1 MKSKNL
7 FYILSFTSG
16 ILFLILI
23 FVNLQ
28 TAFVFAIAYLI
39 FNFLAYKKLFHI
51 FLSIILF
58 PFYPV
63 ISFMQEKKIL
73 GSYIEEDFENSL
85 ELYSFQLKEDTV
97 NAAPFFAT
105 LSYGT
110 LEQKRN
116 LPYLLYKLY
125 INNFVE
131 ENVVFYML
139 NSLMRE
145 NPHPDILLAATD
157 ALTLIETHII
167 EKLEESLQSSNALEN
182 IVNFT
187 IYSLKYIKSGFLF
200 GEQKEEFIKKTLNS
214 SKFNVIIKEKLTN
227 LISEKV
233 KIPFIPIEN
242 FISGLLDNFL
252 EDVVRDFNSKGATY
266 YEIQNFIELHLSNLK
281 IGDVVTFEQFDKF
294 IHNFIERVEISKIVN
309 YLKEKFDDQE
319 LEKIIYILLDKL
331 LCKEINISK
340 ILETFSIDLK
350 VILKF
355 LIVKYQR
362 QIIDSIE
369 SFLKK
374 ISFSKIVKE
383 KIESYSV
390 EEMEEVT
397 LKVAKKEL
405 RYVEIFGIPLGMLIS
420 VFQLIF

>member
-1 MKSKNL
+1 MS
-7 FYILSFTSG
+7 ILKKLINDIIFW
-16 ILFLILI
+16 LILAIYISTYFLFNKTGI
-23 FVNLQ
+23 FY
-28 TAFVFAIAYLI
+28 FKII
-39 FNFLAYKKLFHI
+39 GS
-51 FLSIILF
+51 LSIGALVGYLTNVLAIWMLF
-58 PFYPV
+58 NP
-63 ISFMQEKKIL
+63 KRKIL
-73 GSYIEEDFENSL
+73 GIQGVIPKKRQEIAEGISTVIE
-85 ELYSFQLKEDTV
+85 
-97 NAAPFFAT
+97 
-105 LSYGT
+105 
-110 LEQKRN
+110 
-116 LPYLLYKLY
+116 
-125 INNFVE
+125 
-131 ENVVFYML
+131 
-139 NSLMRE
+139 
-145 NPHPDILLAATD
+145 
-157 ALTLIETHII
+157 
-167 EKLEESLQSSNALEN
+167 
-182 IVNFT
+182 
-187 IYSLKYIKSGFLF
+187 
-200 GEQKEEFIKKTLNS
+200 EEFINPSSIKDFIEKNLDMFISSLEDFIENHNEIVIPSIKSIVGENYNKIVNLLAKNIYSYLLNIEYEKYSSSIIKKIILNNKFTFEIWEKLKNKSFKDLGIDLKEILLKNIEKTINS
-214 SKFNVIIKEKLTN
+214 SKFNVIIKEKLMN

-281 IGDVVTFEQFDKF
+281 IGDMVTFEQFDKF

-319 LEKIIYILLDKL
+319 LEKIISILLDKL

>member
-1 MKSKNL
+1 MS
-7 FYILSFTSG
+7 ILKKLTKDIIFW
-16 ILFLILI
+16 LILAIYI
-23 FVNLQ
+23 FTYFLFNK
-28 TAFVFAIAYLI
+28 TGI
-39 FNFLAYKKLFHI
+39 FYFKI
-51 FLSIILF
+51 IGSLSIGALVGYLTNILAIWMLF
-58 PFYPV
+58 NP
-63 ISFMQEKKIL
+63 KRKIL
-73 GSYIEEDFENSL
+73 GIQGVIPKKRQEIAEGISTVIE
-85 ELYSFQLKEDTV
+85 
-97 NAAPFFAT
+97 
-105 LSYGT
+105 
-110 LEQKRN
+110 
-116 LPYLLYKLY
+116 
-125 INNFVE
+125 
-131 ENVVFYML
+131 
-139 NSLMRE
+139 
-145 NPHPDILLAATD
+145 
-157 ALTLIETHII
+157 
-167 EKLEESLQSSNALEN
+167 
-182 IVNFT
+182 
-187 IYSLKYIKSGFLF
+187 
-200 GEQKEEFIKKTLNS
+200 EEFINPSSIKDFIEKNLDMFISSLEDFIENHNEIVIPSIKSIVGENYNKIVNLLAKNIYSYLLNIEYEKYSSSIIKKIILNNKFTFEIWEKLKNKSFKDLGIDLKEILLKNIEKTINS

-233 KIPFIPIEN
+233 KIPFISIEN

-319 LEKIIYILLDKL
+319 FEKIIYILLDKL

-420 VFQLIF
+420 LFQLIF

>member
-1 MKSKNL
+1 MS
-7 FYILSFTSG
+7 ILKKLINDIIFW
-16 ILFLILI
+16 LILAIYISTYFLFNKTGI
-23 FVNLQ
+23 FY
-28 TAFVFAIAYLI
+28 FKII
-39 FNFLAYKKLFHI
+39 GS
-51 FLSIILF
+51 LSIGALVGYLTNILAIWMLF
-58 PFYPV
+58 NP
-63 ISFMQEKKIL
+63 KRKIL
-73 GSYIEEDFENSL
+73 GIQGVIPKKRQEIAEGISTVIE
-85 ELYSFQLKEDTV
+85 
-97 NAAPFFAT
+97 
-105 LSYGT
+105 
-110 LEQKRN
+110 
-116 LPYLLYKLY
+116 
-125 INNFVE
+125 
-131 ENVVFYML
+131 
-139 NSLMRE
+139 
-145 NPHPDILLAATD
+145 
-157 ALTLIETHII
+157 
-167 EKLEESLQSSNALEN
+167 
-182 IVNFT
+182 
-187 IYSLKYIKSGFLF
+187 
-200 GEQKEEFIKKTLNS
+200 EEFINPSSIKDFIEKNLDMFISSLEDFIEKHNEIVIPSIKSIAGENYNEIVNLLAKNIYSYLLNIEYEKYNSSIIKKIILNNKFTAEIWEQLKNKSFKDLGIDIKEILLKNIEKTINS

>member
-1 MKSKNL
+1 MS
-7 FYILSFTSG
+7 ILKKLINDIIFW
-16 ILFLILI
+16 LILAIYISTYFLFNKTGI
-23 FVNLQ
+23 FY
-28 TAFVFAIAYLI
+28 FKII
-39 FNFLAYKKLFHI
+39 GS
-51 FLSIILF
+51 LSIGALVGYLTNVLAIWMLF
-58 PFYPV
+58 NP
-63 ISFMQEKKIL
+63 KRKIL
-73 GSYIEEDFENSL
+73 GIQGVIPKKRQEIAEGISTVIE
-85 ELYSFQLKEDTV
+85 
-97 NAAPFFAT
+97 
-105 LSYGT
+105 
-110 LEQKRN
+110 
-116 LPYLLYKLY
+116 
-125 INNFVE
+125 
-131 ENVVFYML
+131 
-139 NSLMRE
+139 
-145 NPHPDILLAATD
+145 
-157 ALTLIETHII
+157 
-167 EKLEESLQSSNALEN
+167 
-182 IVNFT
+182 
-187 IYSLKYIKSGFLF
+187 
-200 GEQKEEFIKKTLNS
+200 EEFINPSSIKDFIEKNLDMFISSLEDFIENHNEIVIPSIKSIVGENYNKIVNLLAKNIYSYLLNIEYEKYSSSIIKKIILNNKFTFEIWEKLKNKSFKDLGIDLKEILLKNIEKTINS

-281 IGDVVTFEQFDKF
+281 IGDMVTFEQFDKF

-319 LEKIIYILLDKL
+319 LEKIISILLDKL

>member
-1 MKSKNL
+1 MS
-7 FYILSFTSG
+7 ILKKLINDIIFW
-16 ILFLILI
+16 LILAIYISTYFLFNKTGI
-23 FVNLQ
+23 FY
-28 TAFVFAIAYLI
+28 FKII
-39 FNFLAYKKLFHI
+39 GS
-51 FLSIILF
+51 LSIGALVGYLTNILAIWMLF
-58 PFYPV
+58 NP
-63 ISFMQEKKIL
+63 KRKIL
-73 GSYIEEDFENSL
+73 GIQGVIPKKRQEIAEGISTVIE
-85 ELYSFQLKEDTV
+85 
-97 NAAPFFAT
+97 
-105 LSYGT
+105 
-110 LEQKRN
+110 
-116 LPYLLYKLY
+116 
-125 INNFVE
+125 
-131 ENVVFYML
+131 
-139 NSLMRE
+139 
-145 NPHPDILLAATD
+145 
-157 ALTLIETHII
+157 
-167 EKLEESLQSSNALEN
+167 
-182 IVNFT
+182 
-187 IYSLKYIKSGFLF
+187 
-200 GEQKEEFIKKTLNS
+200 EEFINPSSIKDFIEKNLDMFISSLEDFIENHNEIVIPSIKSIVGENYNKIVNLLAKNIYSYLLNIEYEKYNSSIIKKIILNNKFTAEIWEQLKNKSFKDLGIDIKEILLKNIEKTINS

-319 LEKIIYILLDKL
+319 FEKIIYILLDKL

-420 VFQLIF
+420 LFQLIF

>member
-1 MKSKNL
+1 MS
-7 FYILSFTSG
+7 ILKKLINDIIFW
-16 ILFLILI
+16 LILAIYISTYFLFNKTGI
-23 FVNLQ
+23 FY
-28 TAFVFAIAYLI
+28 FKII
-39 FNFLAYKKLFHI
+39 GS
-51 FLSIILF
+51 LSIGALVGYLTNVLAIWMLF
-58 PFYPV
+58 NP
-63 ISFMQEKKIL
+63 KRKIL
-73 GSYIEEDFENSL
+73 GIQGVIPKKRQEIAEGISTVIE
-85 ELYSFQLKEDTV
+85 
-97 NAAPFFAT
+97 
-105 LSYGT
+105 
-110 LEQKRN
+110 
-116 LPYLLYKLY
+116 
-125 INNFVE
+125 
-131 ENVVFYML
+131 
-139 NSLMRE
+139 
-145 NPHPDILLAATD
+145 
-157 ALTLIETHII
+157 
-167 EKLEESLQSSNALEN
+167 
-182 IVNFT
+182 
-187 IYSLKYIKSGFLF
+187 
-200 GEQKEEFIKKTLNS
+200 EEFINPSSIKDFIEKNLDMFISSLEDFIENHNEIVIPSIKSIVGENYNKIVNLLAKNIYSYLLNIEYEKYSSSIIKKIILNNKFTFEIWEKLKNKSFKDLGIDLKEILLKNIEKTINS
-214 SKFNVIIKEKLTN
+214 SKFNVIIKEKLMN

-281 IGDVVTFEQFDKF
+281 IGDMVTFEQFDKF

-319 LEKIIYILLDKL
+319 LEKISSILLDKL

>member
-1 MKSKNL
+1 MS
-7 FYILSFTSG
+7 ILKKLINDIIFW
-16 ILFLILI
+16 LILAIYISTYFLFNKTGI
-23 FVNLQ
+23 FY
-28 TAFVFAIAYLI
+28 FKII
-39 FNFLAYKKLFHI
+39 GS
-51 FLSIILF
+51 LSIGALVGYLTNVLAIWMLF
-58 PFYPV
+58 NP
-63 ISFMQEKKIL
+63 KRKIL
-73 GSYIEEDFENSL
+73 GIQGVIPKKRQEIAEGISTVIE
-85 ELYSFQLKEDTV
+85 
-97 NAAPFFAT
+97 
-105 LSYGT
+105 
-110 LEQKRN
+110 
-116 LPYLLYKLY
+116 
-125 INNFVE
+125 
-131 ENVVFYML
+131 
-139 NSLMRE
+139 
-145 NPHPDILLAATD
+145 
-157 ALTLIETHII
+157 
-167 EKLEESLQSSNALEN
+167 
-182 IVNFT
+182 
-187 IYSLKYIKSGFLF
+187 
-200 GEQKEEFIKKTLNS
+200 EEFINPSSIKDFIEKNLDMFISSLEDFIENHNEIVIPSIKSIVGENYNKIVNLLAKNIYSYLLNIEYEKYSSSIIKKIILNNKFTFEIWEKLKNKSFKDLGIDLKEILLKNIEKTINS
-214 SKFNVIIKEKLTN
+214 SKFNVIIKEKLMN

-319 LEKIIYILLDKL
+319 LEKISSILLDKL